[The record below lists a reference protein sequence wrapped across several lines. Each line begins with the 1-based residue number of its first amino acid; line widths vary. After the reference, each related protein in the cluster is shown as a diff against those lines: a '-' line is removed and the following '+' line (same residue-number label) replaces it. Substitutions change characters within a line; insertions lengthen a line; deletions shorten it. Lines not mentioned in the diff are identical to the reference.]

1 MFRENTYI
9 TYSSFICSINITRV
23 DPVSEN
29 FQPSSTYRFI
39 DHDLFSQGN
48 ILLIDGSSVVS
59 TDRSSG
65 DTDLIAGSAENDG
78 YVEGT
83 AVDIRFNNPLSILQ
97 LNTTDILVVDQNNH
111 CIRIISRVTKTSF
124 PFAGQCLIDG
134 DDDGPFLNSKLT
146 YPGNIVMEPNLDSAM
161 FTHNRQYIKQLNFT
175 SRTILTYAQLNHTIY
190 DLTFHPENGT
200 LYISIPS
207 GLGYVIG
214 GNLQLLNQNDGFRDG
229 LLESASFKSFLP
241 SIIFLTKKLLL
252 ISDYDNGV
260 YRLLDFTYN
269 TTSTICEA
277 NQVVSAG
284 SVDYCKTY
292 RPLSALLLARERK
305 VLIVSESSVGTISYK
320 NIGKAQYDERWFIL

>member
-1 MFRENTYI
+1 M
-9 TYSSFICSINITRV
+9 
-23 DPVSEN
+23 
-29 FQPSSTYRFI
+29 
-39 DHDLFSQGN
+39 
-48 ILLIDGSSVVS
+48 
-59 TDRSSG
+59 
-65 DTDLIAGSAENDG
+65 
-78 YVEGT
+78 
-83 AVDIRFNNPLSILQ
+83 DIRFNNPLSILQ

-214 GNLQLLNQNDGFRDG
+214 GNLQLLTQNDGFRDG

-305 VLIVSESSVGTISYK
+305 VLIVSESSVGTITYK